1 MGALQDSDRSV
12 FPDPVYRA
20 TVLKPLFEG
29 AKVFHAPLL
38 ARIDRAHLVM
48 LVETGILTAAQGAA
62 IATALLAMEKEIDVA
77 SLQYGGDVEDYFFYM
92 ERELKARVGAD
103 VGGRLHTARSRND
116 IDHTFLKLGLKPRI
130 DALLADARKLLAAL
144 IATATKNRD
153 VLIVAYTHG
162 QPAQPSTYGHYL
174 AAVIEVLIR
183 DIGRIE
189 AARQIV
195 DLCPMGAAAITTSGF
210 PIDRHRVSDLLGFSA
225 PLQNAYSCIAAT
237 DYLTATYSA
246 MSLMFLHLG
255 RLIQDFQFWSSF
267 EVGQLYLPNA
277 FVQIS
282 SIMPQK
288 RNPVPFEHLRHF
300 SSQVVGRSRAVVDVM
315 HNTPFTDMTDS
326 EAETN
331 EMGYQA
337 FEMAGRVL
345 DLLSATVT
353 AGEIDPE
360 RVEINLSR
368 SCATIT
374 ELADWLVRSEG
385 LSFRLG
391 HEIAADVARAIVAMS
406 GDLPKDGYPVF
417 AKAFAH
423 HVGRPPNA
431 GEDEFRTM
439 VSPAHFVAV
448 RDRFGGPAPAA
459 MDAALAGYRTALAD
473 FETRAAAR
481 TEHEAAAAATLAAH
495 INDIAKGA

>member
-1 MGALQDSDRSV
+1 MSSLQANDRTR

-20 TVLKPLFEG
+20 TVLKPLFDG
-29 AKVFHAPLL
+29 ARHFHADALR
-38 ARIDRAHLVM
+38 RIDRAHLVM
-48 LVETGILTAAQGAA
+48 LVETGILDASQGAA
-62 IATALLAMEKEIDVA
+62 IARALTAMEREIDPA
-77 SLQYGGDVEDYFFYM
+77 GLAYGGDVEDYFFYM
-92 ERELKARVGAD
+92 ERELKQRAGAD

-130 DALLADARKLLAAL
+130 DGLLAACRKLLAAL
-144 IATATKNRD
+144 IEVATRDRD

-162 QPAQPSTYGHYL
+162 QPAQPTTYGHYL
-174 AAVIEVLIR
+174 AAMIEVLIR
-183 DIGRIE
+183 DIERIE
-189 AARQIV
+189 AARAIV
-195 DLCPMGAAAITTSGF
+195 DLSPMGAAAITTSGF
-210 PIDRHRVSDLLGFSA
+210 PIDRHRVAELLGFAA

-237 DYLTATYSA
+237 DYLTSTYSA
-246 MSLMFLHLG
+246 IALLFLHLG
-255 RLIQDFQFWSSF
+255 RPVQDFQFWSSF

-288 RNPVPFEHLRHF
+288 RNPVPFEHMRHLA
-300 SSQVVGRSRAVVDVM
+300 SQACGRARAVVDVM

-337 FEMAGRVL
+337 IEAGLRVL
-345 DLLSATVT
+345 DLLTATVG
-353 AGEIDPE
+353 AGRIDPD
-360 RVEINLSR
+360 RVAVNLSR

-391 HEIAADVARAIVAMS
+391 HEIAADVARAVVAMA
-406 GDLPKDGYPVF
+406 GDLPSDGYG
-417 AKAFAH
+417 AFRTAFEH
-423 HVGRPPNA
+423 HVGRAPTA
-431 GEDEFRTM
+431 DAAEFARM
-439 VSPAHFVAV
+439 VSPEHFVAV

-459 MDAALAGYRTALAD
+459 LDIALGGYRDALSA
-473 FETRAAAR
+473 FEARAGEHAARERAAGAELSR
-481 TEHEAAAAATLAAH
+481 RIDA
-495 INDIAKGA
+495 IAGGA